1 MSVLR
6 YVYIIED
13 STVLQQTDSTATRH
27 TKHIIYEGKSKII
40 RTFIFMDYF
49 KNTKHENDLSFFY
62 IISTHFDALVPA
74 VYKLIN
80 AI

>member
-1 MSVLR
+1 MAAFYENKAINSRKTRIELR
-6 YVYIIED
+6 ERP
-13 STVLQQTDSTATRH
+13 A
-27 TKHIIYEGKSKII
+27 KYEGKSKII

>member
-1 MSVLR
+1 M
-6 YVYIIED
+6 YIY
-13 STVLQQTDSTATRH
+13 
-27 TKHIIYEGKSKII
+27 KGKSKII

>member
-1 MSVLR
+1 MSSFI
-6 YVYIIED
+6 YKPTPFSY
-13 STVLQQTDSTATRH
+13 
-27 TKHIIYEGKSKII
+27 IYEGKSKII